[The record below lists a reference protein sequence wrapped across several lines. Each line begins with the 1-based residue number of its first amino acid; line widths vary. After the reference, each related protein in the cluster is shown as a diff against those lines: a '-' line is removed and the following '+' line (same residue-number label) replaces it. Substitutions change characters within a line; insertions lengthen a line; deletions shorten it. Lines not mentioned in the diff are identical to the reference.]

1 MTVSSTGIDAVLQAQ
16 PPAFTSEQALEIG
29 RGTFG
34 IEASG
39 ALNLGSERDQ
49 TFMLTGSAETGI
61 AVLKVSNVA
70 EDPAMLDM
78 EASAAWQVSR
88 CDPGLTIAL
97 PRPRP
102 AATSTP
108 LPDGGRAAVSRHAA
122 DFRVRWTH
130 RGAGHWVRAYDVL
143 PGRIR
148 LDPLTLLDPAMTAWG
163 ETTARLGLAL
173 RGFIHPRAIRRLPWD
188 VQHAPSVRPM
198 TAFIADPD
206 ARAAVTRVLDR
217 YDSAVAPRWGLL
229 RAQIIHS
236 DLTSDNVLADDD
248 GLITGIVDFGDMTHT
263 ALIADLAAVLD
274 SLCGGREPADMFRV
288 ARLVIDG
295 YERLLPLE
303 PIELGLLGELWA
315 ARAAVTVAIG
325 SWRAASGL
333 EDPAFAERFADS
345 ALAMI
350 DNLLSAGWA
359 TVARCLGADSTLLGS
374 TGRIKELAERRDR
387 VFGPAME
394 PLSYAEPIEMA
405 SASGV
410 WMTDA
415 DGRRYLDMYNNVVCV
430 GHAHPRVTGAVSRQW
445 RSLNTNLRY
454 LHASAVDL
462 GERLIE
468 TCPDGL
474 DTVLFVNSG
483 SEANDLAWRLAC
495 WHTGNAGGLCTGFAY
510 HGITAAMADFSPE
523 VLPGARTPDHV
534 QTWAPPDSYRG
545 LHQDTT
551 GFEAALGRLA
561 SHGYAPAAAILDSV
575 LQSDGIYELETPYVR
590 ELVRLTHQAGGL
602 WIADE
607 VQGGH
612 GRTGEAMWS
621 FQRFGIVP
629 DFVTLGKPMGN
640 GQPVGAV
647 ITRRDL
653 LERFARDTVFFSTFA
668 GTQVSMAAAHAVLDV
683 LADER
688 VLPRTQAAGAE
699 LRAAVRA
706 ATTEFGCV
714 GDIRGVG
721 LANAIEIVTDRASK
735 RPDPV
740 TAAAVKNALRRHGVL
755 VGTTGRSGNVLKVR
769 PPLAFTQDLVR
780 AFTAALT
787 ASLED
792 CRVSVA

>member
-1 MTVSSTGIDAVLQAQ
+1 MTVSSTAIDAVLQTQ
-16 PPAFTSEQALEIG
+16 PPAFTPEQACEIG
-29 RGTFG
+29 LATFG

-39 ALNLGSERDQ
+39 AKSLGSERDQ
-49 TFMLTGSAETGI
+49 AFMLTGPSGSDV
-61 AVLKVSNVA
+61 AVLKVSNPA

-78 EASAAWQVSR
+78 EAMAALHAAR
-88 CDPGLTIAL
+88 CDPGLTIAM
-97 PRPRP
+97 PRITPAARASRP
-102 AATSTP
+102 AELAEF
-108 LPDGGRAAVSRHAA
+108 RA
-122 DFRVRWTH
+122 RWNDH
-130 RGAGHWVRAYDVL
+130 GAGHWVRAYDVL

-148 LDPLTLLDPAMTAWG
+148 LDPLTLPDPALTAWG

-173 RGFIHPRAIRRLPWD
+173 RGFIHPSAIRRLPWD
-188 VQHAPSVRPM
+188 VQQASRVRPM
-198 TAFIADPD
+198 SASIADRD
-206 ARAAVTRVLDR
+206 ARAAVNAVLDR
-217 YDSAVAPRWGLL
+217 YDVAVAPRWGLL
-229 RAQIIHS
+229 RAQVIHS

-248 GLITGIVDFGDMTHT
+248 GMITGIVDFGDMTHT

-274 SLCGGREPADMFRV
+274 SLCGGRDQADMFRV

-295 YERLLPLE
+295 YERMLPLE
-303 PIELGLLGELWA
+303 PVELELLGELWA
-315 ARAAVTVAIG
+315 ARAAVTIAIG
-325 SWRAASGL
+325 SWRAGSGL
-333 EDPAFAERFADS
+333 EDPAFAERFSAS

-359 TVARCLGADSTLLGS
+359 GVARQLGAGTSATVSAAGQ
-374 TGRIKELAERRDR
+374 EPMQALADRRNA

-410 WMTDA
+410 WMTGT

-430 GHAHPRVTGAVSRQW
+430 GHAHPRVTGAVGRQW
-445 RSLNTNLRY
+445 RMLNTNLRY
-454 LHASAVDL
+454 LHASAVEL
-462 GERLIE
+462 AERLIA
-468 TCPDGL
+468 TCPAGM

-495 WHTGNAGGLCTGFAY
+495 WHTGNTGGLCTEFAY

-523 VLPGARTPDHV
+523 VLPGARTPEHV

-545 LHQDTT
+545 LHQDTS

-561 SHGYAPAAAILDSV
+561 GHGLAPAAAIFDSV
-575 LQSDGIYELETPYVR
+575 LQSDGIYDLDVPYVR
-590 ELVRLTHQAGGL
+590 ELVRLTHEAGGL

-612 GRTGEAMWS
+612 GRTGESMWS

-647 ITRRDL
+647 ITRREL
-653 LERFARDTVFFSTFA
+653 VERFAADTIFFSTFA
-668 GTQVSMAAAHAVLDV
+668 GNQVSMAAAHAVLDV

-688 VLPRTQAAGAE
+688 VLPRTQAAGAK
-699 LRAAVRA
+699 LRAAILA
-706 ATTEFGCV
+706 ATSQFGCV
-714 GDIRGVG
+714 GDVRGVG
-721 LANAIEIVTDRASK
+721 LANAIEIVTDRGSK
-735 RPDPV
+735 APDR
-740 TAAAVKNALRRHGVL
+740 AAAAGVKDGLRRRGVL
-755 VGTTGRSGNVLKVR
+755 VGTTGRAGNVLKVR
-769 PPLAFTQDLVR
+769 PPLAFTADLVP
-780 AFTAALT
+780 AFTDALV

-792 CRVSVA
+792 CQVSVA